1 METCSENE
9 KEIKEN
15 IADLFLKL
23 NNHLNS
29 LQSSTSSDC
38 DRDRDHVTLNG
49 LNVGAATIINP
60 NHTEGQ
66 PGHHFCINIY
76 VTNNVQGVNNSIL
89 LESKVAMRDPGA
101 CLSFPLP
108 HNIDEKRKKRRK
120 KSSYRVT
127 LFCIISILFVLFLVW
142 ASNFIS
148 SFH

>member
-9 KEIKEN
+9 KEIKET
-15 IADLFLKL
+15 IADLLLNL

-38 DRDRDHVTLNG
+38 DRDHVTLNG

-60 NHTEGQ
+60 CHTEGQ

-101 CLSFPLP
+101 RLSFPLP
-108 HNIDEKRKKRRK
+108 HNVDEKRKKRRK

-127 LFCIISILFVLFLVW
+127 LFCTISILFVLLLVW
-142 ASNFIS
+142 AGNFIS
-148 SFH
+148 SIH